1 MAQLR
6 SRTSRLQP
14 AKVDRRSEAVT
25 PQRVSAPGRRLRSV
39 AGRIREDDIA
49 EVREKARIDDVV
61 SSYVT
66 LRKAGG
72 GSLKGLCPFHDEKSP
87 SFNVN
92 PSRGYFH
99 CLAGETRVL
108 TSEGVQE
115 IRDLAGEVHRVLGA
129 SAQWVEAPFRSYG
142 VQALHKI
149 TLTRN
154 RQMKEIFATDGHRW
168 FIRSGSGRTGSAE
181 RLTSSL
187 KPGDRLVSKFPGS
200 RVRRTTPSP
209 FGIAHGF
216 TFGDGTRSGGG
227 SMALLCPPKD
237 AVMLKWFPLSRI
249 TSSGPNLLVHGL
261 PAFFKDLPPLTESVP
276 YLFGWLAGYFAAD
289 GCVAADGTVILNSAN
304 KEHLEFVRDLCTR
317 LGIGTYGITTQ
328 SRIGFVG
335 REPSDIHRVHL
346 ITEDLQENFFLID
359 EHRERF
365 LANRKAYSRRGWVVR
380 SVQPTERVEEVFCA
394 EVPDGHAFTLE
405 DNILTGNC
413 FGCGEGGDVISFL
426 MKIDGLTFAETV
438 ERLADKYG
446 VQLRREDGD
455 APERPRGPARGRL
468 IEANK
473 FAQEF
478 YAEQLETVEAV
489 AAREFLTSRGFDKDA
504 AATFGVG
511 FAPRDGEALSRHLR
525 GRNFTDEETIA
536 AGLVA
541 MGRSAYDRFRGRL
554 LWPIRDASGDTIG
567 FGARRIFDDDK
578 IEAKYL
584 NTSETTLYKKSHVLY
599 GIDLARR
606 DMARSSQA
614 VVVEGYTDV
623 MACHLAGVP
632 TAVATCGTAFGDDHA
647 RVLRRFLH
655 DHEEFR
661 GEVIFT
667 FDGDAAGQK
676 AALKAFGG
684 DQNFVSQTY
693 VAIEPGGLDPC
704 DLRIQKGDAAV
715 RELVAKRQPLYRFVL
730 ANVVTKYDL
739 DRADGRIDAMRE
751 AAGLVSSIRDRSK
764 VDAFAREIAG
774 MIGVDVDDARS
785 EVRRAAARADR
796 PAERPADRRA
806 SPPAAPEPSRPQV
819 PSLRGPRFSTERET
833 LKIVLQHPA
842 SVGRVIEG
850 VSPADFSHPTYRAV
864 WEAVATAGGPAA
876 GADDNGWSTRV
887 RSSVTE
893 PAVSSA
899 ISELG
904 VEPVLTANEPTP
916 TYVAM
921 HVYRLQELT
930 TMRRIAELKSRLQRT
945 NPVEHAAPYNK
956 MFGELVALEQ
966 HRRNLRDQ
974 QVKSQ

>member
-1 MAQLR
+1 M
-6 SRTSRLQP
+6 
-14 AKVDRRSEAVT
+14 
-25 PQRVSAPGRRLRSV
+25 

-87 SFNVN
+87 SFHVT
-92 PSRGYFH
+92 PSRGFYH
-99 CLAGETRVL
+99 
-108 TSEGVQE
+108 
-115 IRDLAGEVHRVLGA
+115 
-129 SAQWVEAPFRSYG
+129 
-142 VQALHKI
+142 
-149 TLTRN
+149 
-154 RQMKEIFATDGHRW
+154 
-168 FIRSGSGRTGSAE
+168 
-181 RLTSSL
+181 
-187 KPGDRLVSKFPGS
+187 
-200 RVRRTTPSP
+200 
-209 FGIAHGF
+209 
-216 TFGDGTRSGGG
+216 
-227 SMALLCPPKD
+227 
-237 AVMLKWFPLSRI
+237 
-249 TSSGPNLLVHGL
+249 
-261 PAFFKDLPPLTESVP
+261 
-276 YLFGWLAGYFAAD
+276 
-289 GCVAADGTVILNSAN
+289 
-304 KEHLEFVRDLCTR
+304 
-317 LGIGTYGITTQ
+317 
-328 SRIGFVG
+328 
-335 REPSDIHRVHL
+335 
-346 ITEDLQENFFLID
+346 
-359 EHRERF
+359 
-365 LANRKAYSRRGWVVR
+365 
-380 SVQPTERVEEVFCA
+380 
-394 EVPDGHAFTLE
+394 
-405 DNILTGNC
+405 C
-413 FGCGEGGDVISFL
+413 FGCQAGGDVINFL
-426 MKIDGLTFAETV
+426 MQIDGLSFGEAV
-438 ERLADKYG
+438 ERLADKYAI
-446 VQLRREDGD
+446 QLRREDGE

-473 FAQEF
+473 VAQQF

-489 AAREFLTSRGFDKDA
+489 AAREFLTGRDFDQDA
-504 AATFGVG
+504 AATFGIG
-511 FAPRDGEALSRHLR
+511 FAPRDGGALARHLR
-525 GRNFTDEETIA
+525 GRGFSDEETIA

-584 NTSETTLYKKSHVLY
+584 NTSETVLYKKSHVLY

-623 MACHLAGVP
+623 MACHLSGVL

-693 VAIEPGGLDPC
+693 VAIEPDGLDPC

-774 MIGVDVDDARS
+774 MIGVDVDDARR
-785 EVRRAAARADR
+785 EVRRAAAQADR
-796 PAERPADRRA
+796 SNDRRA
-806 SPPAAPEPSRPQV
+806 TPAAAPEASRPQM
-819 PSLRGPRFSTERET
+819 PSLRDPRFSTERET
-833 LKIVLQHPA
+833 LKIVIQHPA

-850 VSPADFSHPTYRAV
+850 VGPDDFSHPTYRGV
-864 WEAVATAGGPAA
+864 WEAVAAAGGPAA
-876 GADDNGWSTRV
+876 GVEDNGWSTRV
-887 RSSVTE
+887 RSSVAD
-893 PAVSSA
+893 PSVSSA

-904 VEPVLTANEPTP
+904 VEPVLTVDEPTP